1 MKPKRLPSPPH
12 NPGVRNLIESK
23 RPSSR
28 PLAQDQTRSGF
39 LGWHENGYLPHRDEP
54 GLIQFVTFRLAD
66 AFPEELRSEW
76 ESLLKI
82 ENDRTR
88 RIQLEDYLHR
98 GRGKCHL
105 RRAEIAGHCRKRSP

>member
-1 MKPKRLPSPPH
+1 MISKAPRRIPY
-12 NPGVRNLIESK
+12 NPGVRDLVRNK
-23 RPSSR
+23 RAVAT
-28 PLAQDQTRSGF
+28 PLLPDAIDRGF